1 MALLLNYIAG
11 DYCTNNRNVQF
22 LFLSWNRIGMF
33 EYWSWKER
41 AVVIG
46 LTVLAAVLATLVYTS
61 MQKEA
66 ELQRQVSALQAQV
79 QRLSQF
85 EGAFPMYAEW
95 RQQGQH
101 CVLRLNILANP
112 GVWDRI
118 RRGNETGGGYYAIL
132 RLVDGEGQAVLA
144 PGVLRFSVHNPEV
157 WFKCDPQGR
166 AVAVE
171 QAQFEKGSGFYE
183 YAVLIDG
190 VLKLSKFPCDGL
202 CGLEAPLA
210 RPIKPM
216 YVDVL
221 VVFYPPGVDGYLR
234 VVWDYGYA
242 ARIPVR

>member
-1 MALLLNYIAG
+1 
-11 DYCTNNRNVQF
+11 
-22 LFLSWNRIGMF
+22 MF

-46 LTVLAAVLATLVYTS
+46 LAALAAVFAVLVYMG
-61 MQKEA
+61 MQREG

-79 QRLSQF
+79 QRLLQY

-118 RRGNETGGGYYAIL
+118 RQGNGTGGGYYAIL
-132 RLVDGEGQAVLA
+132 RLVDAGGNVVV

-166 AVAVE
+166 AAAVE
-171 QAQFEKGSGFYE
+171 QAQFERGSGFFE

-210 RPIKPM
+210 RPIKPQ

-221 VVFYPPGVDGYLR
+221 VVFYPPGVDGYVR
-234 VVWDYGYA
+234 IPWDYGYA
-242 ARIPVR
+242 ARIPIR

>member
-1 MALLLNYIAG
+1 
-11 DYCTNNRNVQF
+11 
-22 LFLSWNRIGMF
+22 MF

-41 AVVIG
+41 AVVVG
-46 LTVLAAVLATLVYTS
+46 LAALVAALAALAYMG

-66 ELQRQVSALQAQV
+66 ELQQRVSALQAQV
-79 QRLSQF
+79 QRLSQY

-101 CVLRLNILANP
+101 CVLRLSMLANP

-118 RRGNETGGGYYAIL
+118 RRGNGTGGGYYAIL
-132 RLVDGEGQAVLA
+132 RLVDSEGQVLA
-144 PGVLRFSVHNPEV
+144 PGVLRFTVHDPEV
-157 WFKCDPQGR
+157 WFRCDPQGR
-166 AVAVE
+166 ATAVE
-171 QAQFEKGSGFYE
+171 QAQFERRSGFFE

-190 VLKLSKFPCDGL
+190 VLKLSKFPCGGL

-210 RPIKPM
+210 RPIKPA

-221 VVFYPPGVDGYLR
+221 VVFYPPGVDGYVR
-234 VVWDYGYA
+234 IPWDYGYA

>member
-1 MALLLNYIAG
+1 
-11 DYCTNNRNVQF
+11 
-22 LFLSWNRIGMF
+22 MF

-41 AVVIG
+41 AVVVG
-46 LTVLAAVLATLVYTS
+46 LAALVAALAALAYMG

-66 ELQRQVSALQAQV
+66 ELQQRVSVLQAQV

-101 CVLRLNILANP
+101 CVLRLNVLANP

-118 RRGNETGGGYYAIL
+118 RRGNGTGGGYYAIL
-132 RLVDGEGQAVLA
+132 RLVDSEGQVLA
-144 PGVLRFSVHNPEV
+144 PGVLRFSVHDPEV
-157 WFKCDPQGR
+157 WFRCDPQGR

-171 QAQFEKGSGFYE
+171 QAQFERRSGFFE

-190 VLKLSKFPCDGL
+190 VLKLSKFPCGGL

-210 RPIKPM
+210 RPIRPM

-221 VVFYPPGVDGYLR
+221 VVFYPPGVDGYVR
-234 VVWDYGYA
+234 IPWDYGYA
-242 ARIPVR
+242 ARIPIR